1 MGLSTIVGSIAL
13 VPAALAVT
21 LRNYVPLPVTL
32 VLSHIAATGFVIAA
46 SATDRGSPYTTWLLG
61 KDTDSGHISLL
72 SHVVWWPY
80 HLGLRGKLWVQ
91 WRRSTEPLFNKIL
104 PGIYLGGWPETSS
117 ALPAGNPSV
126 LDVTCELPRTHDDR
140 YMCIPTW
147 DTKAPN
153 ADMIQQGI
161 EWLQKEMSDD
171 RPVYIHCAHGHGRS
185 ATVLSALLINN
196 GQAKTAEEAVAI
208 MRAARPR
215 VRLNKNQAAAL
226 TSWIDKYA
234 SQPGSRKVAL
244 TAAAK
249 QS

>member
-104 PGIYLGGWPETSS
+104 PGMWVYRTLILHTHADAVTGFLGHIPRLLCLLSPASMFVVVRCKGIPSHVSS
-117 ALPAGNPSV
+117 
-126 LDVTCELPRTHDDR
+126 
-140 YMCIPTW
+140 
-147 DTKAPN
+147 
-153 ADMIQQGI
+153 
-161 EWLQKEMSDD
+161 
-171 RPVYIHCAHGHGRS
+171 
-185 ATVLSALLINN
+185 
-196 GQAKTAEEAVAI
+196 
-208 MRAARPR
+208 
-215 VRLNKNQAAAL
+215 
-226 TSWIDKYA
+226 
-234 SQPGSRKVAL
+234 
-244 TAAAK
+244 
-249 QS
+249 